1 MSEEQSVGSK
11 EEADA
16 PQNSDPPLPLAQRTV
31 VPRWVQLVLL
41 PLSLLGLW
49 ALARAAGVVL
59 LIFLVAGVI
68 ALILNPLVKLWHRKA
83 RIPHGVA
90 VFAVYIGLLL
100 LFAGFVLVLI
110 NPVTDQVQRFQ
121 RDVPRLV
128 DSANGGLA
136 TLQKSLDK
144 DGLRVRIKDQ
154 GKTALQTLQRGVL
167 KQSGSLVS
175 FGRDLL
181 QRVVEGGFAFVLVLV
196 ISIYMLLYAERIG
209 RVVRSV
215 MPPGDGSP
223 EDDFALRVQ
232 KGVASYVRGQVIFS
246 VTMGVSA
253 SVALWLFGILGI
265 FPDGQRYAL
274 FFGVFYGL
282 MEFIPYLGPVLGAL
296 PPVLVALLSDPLT
309 AIWVLL
315 LVVALQQLE
324 GHIVAPQ
331 VFGHSLRINPLIVI
345 FALLLGAQLYG
356 ILGALI
362 ALPITAVVR
371 ETVLYL
377 RRHLAFEPW
386 APATP
391 ALAGALPI
399 ESTTQ
404 RPCPDCGSAVQAG
417 SAYCPSCGA
426 SQTQRLGAL
435 S

>member
-1 MSEEQSVGSK
+1 MSEEQSVGSE

-16 PQNSDPPLPLAQRTV
+16 PQNPDPPLPLAQRTV

-121 RDVPRLV
+121 RDVPNLV
-128 DSANGGLA
+128 NSANGSLA
-136 TLQKSLDK
+136 ELQESLDK
-144 DGLRVRIKDQ
+144 KGIKVRIKDQ
-154 GKTALQTLQRGVL
+154 GKTALETLQRGVL

-175 FGRDLL
+175 FGRDIL

-209 RVVRSV
+209 GVVRSV
-215 MPPGDGSP
+215 LPPGDGSP
-223 EDDFALRVQ
+223 QDDFALRVQ
-232 KGVASYVRGQVIFS
+232 KGVASYVRGQAIFS
-246 VTMGVSA
+246 LTMGVSA
-253 SVALWLFGILGI
+253 GVALWLFGLLGI

-296 PPVLVALLSDPLT
+296 PPVLVALLGDPVT

-404 RPCPDCGSAVQAG
+404 RPCLDCGSAVQAG

-426 SQTQRLGAL
+426 SQTQRLDAL